1 MSANGNSHINGKK
14 LVNGNSHP
22 DQFEMYY
29 TGANALTLN
38 GNVNMSAVLYSPYAQ
53 VNVLGTFDYFGVL
66 HALALDV
73 GGTATLNEQEGVFS
87 STPPN
92 DLTFKLKKTSQR
104 YR

>member
-1 MSANGNSHINGKK
+1 
-14 LVNGNSHP
+14 
-22 DQFEMYY
+22 
-29 TGANALTLN
+29 
-38 GNVNMSAVLYSPYAQ
+38 MSAVLYSPYAQ